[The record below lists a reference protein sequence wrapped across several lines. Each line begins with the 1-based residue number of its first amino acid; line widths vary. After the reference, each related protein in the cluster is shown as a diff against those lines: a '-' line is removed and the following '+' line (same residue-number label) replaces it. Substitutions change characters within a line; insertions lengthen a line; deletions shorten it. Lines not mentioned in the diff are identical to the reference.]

1 MSEYDSDDYLERYL
15 THELRVVNKYLPMK
29 RKKLPELLREEYPHV
44 TCSDGSVHMF
54 RKEELEGILKL
65 VNDEELNNL
74 LLPIM
79 LELRVDMSG
88 TVALVRDRYA
98 ASLISKILGI
108 AYEGGNLYLYP
119 PQLSELR
126 RKAGTLIQY
135 FMTL

>member
-1 MSEYDSDDYLERYL
+1 MPEYDFDEYLERYL
-15 THELRVVNKYLPMK
+15 THELRIVNKYLPMK
-29 RKKLPELLREEYPHV
+29 RKKLAELLKEEYPHV
-44 TCSDGSVHMF
+44 ICSDGSLHMF
-54 RKEELEGILKL
+54 RKEELEGILRL
-65 VNDEELNNL
+65 ASDEELNNL
-74 LLPIM
+74 FLPIM
-79 LELRVDMSG
+79 LELRVDMNG

-108 AYEGGNLYLYP
+108 TYEGGNLYLYP

>member
-1 MSEYDSDDYLERYL
+1 MPEYDFDDYLERYL
-15 THELRVVNKYLPMK
+15 THELRIVNKYLPMK
-29 RKKLPELLREEYPHV
+29 RKKLAELLKEEYPHV
-44 TCSDGSVHMF
+44 ICSDGSLHMF
-54 RKEELEGILKL
+54 RKEELEGILRL
-65 VNDEELNNL
+65 VSDEELNNL
-74 LLPIM
+74 FLPIM
-79 LELRVDMSG
+79 LELRVDMNG

-108 AYEGGNLYLYP
+108 TYEGGNLYLYP

>member
-1 MSEYDSDDYLERYL
+1 
-15 THELRVVNKYLPMK
+15 
-29 RKKLPELLREEYPHV
+29 
-44 TCSDGSVHMF
+44 F
-54 RKEELEGILKL
+54 
-65 VNDEELNNL
+65 
-74 LLPIM
+74 LPIM
-79 LELRVDMSG
+79 LELRVDMNG

-108 AYEGGNLYLYP
+108 TYEGGNLYLYP